1 MKTLFIFLT
10 PATLDLVRF
19 ALLLPVGQW
28 VYDKSRVPPLRPAV
42 YIIRC
47 NILYMYSFK
56 TTSLLRAIR
65 QIRVHFKAQNL
76 VFL

>member
-10 PATLDLVRF
+10 PATLDLVSF

-28 VYDKSRVPPLRPAV
+28 VYDKSRVPLLKSAV

-56 TTSLLRAIR
+56 TTSLSFVLFDR
-65 QIRVHFKAQNL
+65 L